1 MKILLV
7 GASGVLGSAVADE
20 LGARHEI
27 IRAGRSGAD
36 VALDMTDANSIRA
49 AFEKVGMIDAVV
61 SAAGKVKF
69 APLSAMTAEDYGIGI
84 ADKLMGQVNLVLIGQ
99 SFVAD
104 GGSFTLTSG
113 VLSHDPIVAGSS
125 ASMVNGALDSFVRA
139 AAIEMAPKRINVVSP
154 GVLTESMAGYGP
166 FFRGH
171 PPVDAA
177 RAALA
182 FSKSVEGA
190 LTGQVFSVL

>member
-7 GASGVLGSAVADE
+7 GASGVLGTAVAAE
-20 LGARHEI
+20 LGARHDI
-27 IRAGRSGAD
+27 VRAGRSGAD
-36 VALDMTDANSIRA
+36 VALDITDANSIRA
-49 AFEKVGMIDAVV
+49 AFEKVGAVDAVV
-61 SAAGKVKF
+61 STAGKVKF
-69 APLSAMTAEDYGIGI
+69 APLAALTAEDYGIGI

-99 SFVAD
+99 RFLAE

-113 VLSHDPIVAGSS
+113 VLSHDPIIAGSS
-125 ASMVNGALDSFVRA
+125 ASMVNGAIDSFVRA
-139 AAIEMAPKRINVVSP
+139 AAIEIAPKRINAVSP

-171 PPVDAA
+171 EPVPAA

-190 LTGQVFSVL
+190 LTGQIFSVL